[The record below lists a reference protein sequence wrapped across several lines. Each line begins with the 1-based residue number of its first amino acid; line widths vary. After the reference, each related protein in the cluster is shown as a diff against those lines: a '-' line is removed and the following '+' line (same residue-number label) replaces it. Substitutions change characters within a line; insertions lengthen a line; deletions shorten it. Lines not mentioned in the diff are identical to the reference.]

1 MKHHQYLKK
10 CLNENEDNK
19 RYYIIY
25 MDLKK
30 VFDVFDTINLAL
42 KKRREDDLVAYLSA
56 NDVEKF
62 LADIRKG
69 V

>member
-1 MKHHQYLKK
+1 MKHQQYLKE

-19 RYYIIY
+19 RYYIID

-42 KKRREDDLVAYLSA
+42 KKRRPDDLVAYLSS

-69 V
+69 A